1 MSAVLQVLQDNPVL
15 FIIVVGLF
23 SLFVGSFLNVVVHRL
38 PIMMETGWRQE
49 CHEFLGTSEEDNTKE
64 TKDSKPFNL
73 MVPRSRCPSCDT
85 LITAS
90 QNIPV
95 LSYALLKGKCGS
107 CGTHISAQY
116 PLIEL
121 ITMILSMLVAYELG
135 FGWQAL
141 AGVII
146 TWALVALSV
155 IDLKHTLLPDDI
167 TLPLL
172 WMGLLASLIPVFV
185 EPQTAIVGAAAG
197 YLSLWSVYWL
207 FKLVT
212 GKEGMGYGD
221 FKLLAVFGAWLGWES
236 LPTIILLSSVVG
248 AVVGITMIVVRG
260 RDRNIPIPFGP
271 YLAAAGWLAMLYGD
285 SIQKIYLP

>member
-1 MSAVLQVLQDNPVL
+1 MSAVLLVLQSNPVL
-15 FIIVVGLF
+15 FVIVVGLF
-23 SLFVGSFLNVVVHRL
+23 SLFVGSFLNVVIHRL
-38 PIMMETGWRQE
+38 PIMMENGWRQE
-49 CHEFLGTSEEDNTKE
+49 CQEFLGTDSGTKSEDVNSTE
-64 TKDSKPFNL
+64 PYNL
-73 MVPRSRCPSCDT
+73 IVPRSRCPSCNT
-85 LITAS
+85 LITAA
-90 QNIPV
+90 QNVPV
-95 LSYALLKGKCGS
+95 LSYLMLKGKCGN
-107 CGTHISAQY
+107 CNAHISVQY

-121 ITMILSMLVAYELG
+121 VTMILSMVVAYKLG
-135 FGWQAL
+135 FGWQSV
-141 AGVII
+141 AGIII
-146 TWALVALSV
+146 TWALVALST
-155 IDLKHTLLPDDI
+155 IDLKHTLLPDNI

-172 WMGLLASLIPVFV
+172 WMGLLASLVPVFV

-221 FKLLAVFGAWLGWES
+221 FKLLAMFGAWLGWES

-248 AVVGITMIVVRG
+248 ALVGVSLIVVRG